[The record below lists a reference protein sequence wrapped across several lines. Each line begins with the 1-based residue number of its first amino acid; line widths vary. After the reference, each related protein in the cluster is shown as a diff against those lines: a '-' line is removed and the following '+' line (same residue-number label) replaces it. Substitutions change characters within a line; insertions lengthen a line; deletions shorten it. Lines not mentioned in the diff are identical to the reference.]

1 MLLAADVTI
10 PGHFLAD
17 KLGAVFALAGWSGSG
32 KTTLVEQLVAHLVG
46 LNYDI
51 ATVKH
56 AHHHFD
62 ADTPGKDSFRHRQ
75 AGSRQVLVSSAQR
88 SALFTE
94 HADNDE
100 PDLLDLLGQ
109 LAPADLV
116 LVEGFK
122 KSPIEKIEIFRPSVG
137 NPRLYPQ
144 DDMVMAVAS
153 DAQLDDCPLPV
164 FDLSDIS
171 AIANFIIV
179 QTKLKRAC

>member
-17 KLGAVFALAGWSGSG
+17 KHGAVFALAGWSGSG

-46 LNYDI
+46 LGYDI

-122 KSPIEKIEIFRPSVG
+122 KYTIGKIEIFRQSVG
-137 NPRLYPQ
+137 KPRLYPQ

-164 FDLSDIS
+164 FDLSDI
-171 AIANFIIV
+171 ATIANFIIV

>member
-17 KLGAVFALAGWSGSG
+17 KHGAVFALAGWSGSG

-46 LNYDI
+46 LGYDI

-94 HADNDE
+94 HADSDE
-100 PDLLDLLGQ
+100 PDLPDLLGQ
-109 LAPADLV
+109 LASADLV

-122 KSPIEKIEIFRPSVG
+122 KYPIEKIEIFRPSVG
-137 NPRLYPQ
+137 KPPLYPQ
-144 DDMVMAVAS
+144 DDLVMAVAS

-164 FDLSDIS
+164 FDLSDIA

>member
-1 MLLAADVTI
+1 MLLAADVSIVGNFST
-10 PGHFLAD
+10 D
-17 KLGAVFALAGWSGSG
+17 KHGAVFALAGWSGSG
-32 KTTLVEQLVAHLVG
+32 KTTLVEQLVAYLVG
-46 LNYDI
+46 RGYEI
-51 ATVKH
+51 ATIKH

-94 HADNDE
+94 HVDNDE
-100 PDLLDLLGQ
+100 PDLPDLLGQ

-116 LVEGFK
+116 FVEGFK
-122 KSPIEKIEIFRPSVG
+122 KYPIEKIEIFRPSVG
-137 NPRLYPQ
+137 KPRLYSQ
-144 DDMVMAVAS
+144 DDLVIAVAS
-153 DAQLDDCPLPV
+153 DVQLDDCPLPV
-164 FDLSDIS
+164 FDLSDIA

>member
-10 PGHFLAD
+10 PGHFSTD
-17 KLGAVFALAGWSGSG
+17 KHGAVFALAGWSGSG

-46 LNYDI
+46 LGYDI

-100 PDLLDLLGQ
+100 PDLPGLWVSLPRQILFLLRG
-109 LAPADLV
+109 LKNTRS
-116 LVEGFK
+116 E
-122 KSPIEKIEIFRPSVG
+122 
-137 NPRLYPQ
+137 
-144 DDMVMAVAS
+144 
-153 DAQLDDCPLPV
+153 
-164 FDLSDIS
+164 
-171 AIANFIIV
+171 
-179 QTKLKRAC
+179 KLKFSARRLANPAYIRRMNW

>member
-1 MLLAADVTI
+1 MSTR
-10 PGHFLAD
+10 
-17 KLGAVFALAGWSGSG
+17 GAVCVAGWSGSG

-46 LNYDI
+46 LGYDI

-94 HADNDE
+94 HSDNAE

-122 KSPIEKIEIFRPSVG
+122 KYPIEKIEIFRPSVG

-164 FDLSDIS
+164 FDLSDIA